1 MAARSPAICRPPPV
15 ASAIFKPPR
24 PTAHPNMAPLAPE
37 VAPSSWQIGGSKSYC
52 APAPPS
58 SDRPLDMPLRSPNGG
73 IIFLPTSPPV
83 DPCAF
88 GLCSGS
94 ATATNHAP
102 RACTLTSRWSKAV
115 VTAPAAPATNP
126 SLFHWIHASISCR
139 THQSCHSMFHW
150 VHAFISCHTHQ
161 SHHEVLSL
169 AVFAGKEYGIP
180 SCTARAFAT
189 PACTPP
195 IGYVLSSFL
204 RSSCQISCNGTYLWP

>member
-1 MAARSPAICRPPPV
+1 MTPDAPLMPTQQAAPGSTTPPLPAPSTRTAISLARSQE
-15 ASAIFKPPR
+15 SMPR
-24 PTAHPNMAPLAPE
+24 QSLS
-37 VAPSSWQIGGSKSYC
+37 APSG
-52 APAPPS
+52 ADVLHA
-58 SDRPLDMPLRSPNGG
+58 N
-73 IIFLPTSPPV
+73 
-83 DPCAF
+83 
-88 GLCSGS
+88 
-94 ATATNHAP
+94 AP